1 MSGSEIFLQYTAQL
15 ALALLL
21 LAMVL
26 AIIRITIG
34 PSLADRVLSLD
45 LLVTIGIGFIAVVA
59 VRTSQFTYVDV
70 AIALGLVGFLATVAF
85 ARYIFQLALHKARPD
100 ADAPDPAR
108 DLENTPP
115 PATIDR
121 QEP

>member
-1 MSGSEIFLQYTAQL
+1 MSTSESFLQYSAQI

-21 LAMVL
+21 LAMAL
-26 AIIRITIG
+26 AIIRIVKG

-59 VRTSQFTYVDV
+59 VRTGQFAYLDV

-85 ARYIFQLALHKARPD
+85 ARYIFQLALHKAEAAGNASDGAAPTDPYAEPMTTDRPV
-100 ADAPDPAR
+100 
-108 DLENTPP
+108 E
-115 PATIDR
+115 
-121 QEP
+121 